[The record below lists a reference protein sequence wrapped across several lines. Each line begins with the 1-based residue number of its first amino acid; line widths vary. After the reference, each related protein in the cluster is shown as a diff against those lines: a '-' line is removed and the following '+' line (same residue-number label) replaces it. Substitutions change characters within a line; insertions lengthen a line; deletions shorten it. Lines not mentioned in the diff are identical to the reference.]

1 MRLFEIDEKL
11 DLLLAA
17 AIDRE
22 TGEIAPELEDELDAL
37 TLARDEKVLSVVAY
51 AKGCLAEAQAIEVEA
66 EKLKARAKVHRNHYE
81 RLLAYAER
89 HTPPGTKLSD
99 ARSEIGWRKSKAVE
113 VDDGAELP
121 DRFRREK
128 VTIEPDKVALKA
140 ALERGETF
148 SFARLVERIKMVVK

>member
-1 MRLFEIDEKL
+1 MKLHEIDEKL
-11 DLLLAA
+11 DLLFAA

-22 TGEIAPELEDELDAL
+22 TGEIAPELEEELDAL